1 MLRRIGEIGD
11 IACMPVT
18 RTGTTPV
25 PPVTTGPTGTAGT
38 TPVTGTTTTPGTTPV
53 DPNAGGTVPAGG
65 GNAINARKVTIGGLG
80 GVAMTATGTTNRFSR
95 DATFDTYSSAD
106 GARVARGFIKAD
118 AQPIA
123 GGARIHVESFHAG
136 HNDALSLWLLAEV
149 LDTKTN
155 QMRTV
160 TLSVLANA
168 ENLNGTT
175 YRGNTHFDISYDDVN
190 KWLQARNPNL
200 KITPGASNFAV
211 AARWGNGHQA
221 GGFARGGTFRLP
233 QAMNATSAVN
243 VRAANVTGAVASED
257 ADLPLDMQVAYPPSL
272 VAAVP
277 KLKSDG
283 ATHSRLESEL
293 KGATERQEM
302 VDAVNTAYKLAS
314 GSKADMNK
322 VFGKDWVLEP
332 VSRYWLKDDGSA
344 NQPGKPGA
352 TAITRGFRVDER
364 GWPMQDPMRD
374 TYMDDANLGMTR
386 KEGAIRL
393 RTNKTANEINVKP
406 GGGRRDDKTKITQR
420 IEYGLVLD
428 ASANVADAAR
438 AMQTIAS
445 NQQWSG
451 TVFNQAQREV
461 HKLDPT
467 LNLSNA
473 LVPWLDV
480 VQDRHKFTLKNEKTG
495 VEIELSLDFVK
506 ATTNRPGHVNPDGT
520 PKTVEFCVLEAE
532 LDHLQLVSAN
542 QASFVAAG
550 SVGNAAFA
558 NDAEQDAWL
567 KATSPSV
574 TMDID
579 PRLHELKDLENE
591 SFRKTGSYKAFEGV
605 SGRML
610 DALFPNGL
618 QSGRQKAAH
627 AAEMLGLVTF
637 DDKKLLAMT
646 KRAVEEGGFQWS
658 PTVEQLITTAMATPA
673 RRLVLEQGLANGQA
687 KNPYTWLTQATGA
700 AVSLEYDTA
709 KLKERMKGRFESL
722 GFAPDAA
729 ALALFDGMT
738 TAKMPPQTFEQRL
751 AQLQNTQDAQLLTT
765 FAQALGVTPVP
776 TLTPDFKRLMSGNEF
791 GSVILARNLE
801 TAAVDGSHSP
811 EVEAFLVKAVAA
823 GMTMFEVRQLIGQI
837 AANSQTHL
845 DTLGRTRNIVADVP
859 KLRASARVLADR
871 AQPLLTAQQL
881 LVNDSFR
888 SFLGHVA
895 TSRTPQEALQ
905 FVQSLAN
912 GAENAIAT
920 EAKRLSVPAPTLERD
935 WVAVDAIIKPTIAQV
950 GVKYDDNLKK
960 LVRTAIDAGVPV
972 HTMNGVISQLQNAQ
986 LKQALQA
993 YSVFLVG
1000 VAIPDVEFD
1009 AVAVEQRVRTSIS
1022 SYASALPQT
1031 NALKLWVE
1039 ELLKKG
1045 MSPQHI
1051 QTWASY
1057 SISYSSVTA
1066 QQYSNQLGGA
1076 IVSTLP
1082 RLPIDENG
1090 VCNYWQTLLTTN
1102 WTPAIDAFVRANLS
1116 AALQHPDATLNGLW
1130 GQNEKQIA
1138 QQVSTWSG
1146 VALPPGTI

>member
-1 MLRRIGEIGD
+1 
-11 IACMPVT
+11 MPVT

-25 PPVTTGPTGTAGT
+25 TPGTTGTTPVAGT
-38 TPVTGTTTTPGTTPV
+38 TPTTPATPGTTPV

-95 DATFDTYSSAD
+95 DTSFDNYTAAD
-106 GARVARGFIKAD
+106 GAAVQRGFIKVNAS
-118 AQPIA
+118 PIA
-123 GGARIHVESFHAG
+123 GGARVHVESFHAG
-136 HNDALSLWLLAEV
+136 HNDKLSLWLLAEV

-160 TLSVLANA
+160 TLSVLANG
-168 ENLNGTT
+168 ENLNGAT
-175 YRGNTHFDISYDDVN
+175 YRGNSYFDISYDEIN

-200 KITPGASNFAV
+200 SITPGASNFAV

-233 QAMNATSAVN
+233 QAANATSAVN
-243 VRAANVTGAVASED
+243 VRAANAAGAAASDE
-257 ADLPLDMQVAYPPSL
+257 ADLPLDMQVAYPPQL

-277 KLKSDG
+277 KLKADG

-302 VDAVNTAYKLAS
+302 IDAVNNAYKIAS
-314 GSKADMNK
+314 GSKDEMQR

-344 NQPGKPGA
+344 NQPGKPGT

-364 GWPMQDPMRD
+364 GWPLQDPMRD

-406 GGGRRDDKTKITQR
+406 GGGRRDDRTMITQR
-420 IEYGLVLD
+420 IEYGLALD

-438 AMQTIAS
+438 ALQTIAG

-451 TVFNQAQREV
+451 TVFNQAQKEV
-461 HKLDPT
+461 HKLDPN
-467 LNLSNA
+467 LNLSTA

-506 ATTNRPGHVNPDGT
+506 ATTNRPGHVNADGT

-542 QASFVAAG
+542 QSSFVAAG
-550 SVGNAAFA
+550 SVASGAFS

-567 KATSPSV
+567 KATSPNV

-591 SFRKTGSYKAFEGV
+591 SFRKTASYKAFEGV

-610 DALFPNGL
+610 GALFPNGL

-627 AAEMLGLVTF
+627 AAELLGLVTF
-637 DDKKLLAMT
+637 DDKKLLANI
-646 KRAVEEGGFQWS
+646 KRSVEEGGFTWT
-658 PTVEQLITTAMATPA
+658 PTLETSITTAMATPA
-673 RRLVLEQGLANGQA
+673 RRLILEQGLANGQA
-687 KNPYTWLTQATGA
+687 KNTYQWLTNATGA
-700 AVSLEYDTA
+700 AAALEYDVA
-709 KLKERMKGRFESL
+709 KVKERVKGRLESL

-729 ALALFDGMT
+729 ALAMFDKITMQN
-738 TAKMPPQTFEQRL
+738 MPPQTFEQRM
-751 AQLQNTQDAQLLTT
+751 AQMQNQQDAQLLAT
-765 FAQALGVTPVP
+765 FAQAFGVSPVP
-776 TLTPDFKRLMSGNEF
+776 VLAPDLKRLMNGNEF
-791 GSVILARNLE
+791 GRAVLARNLE
-801 TAAVDGSHSP
+801 TAAVDGSHARD
-811 EVEAFLVKAVAA
+811 VEAFLAKAVGA

-837 AANSQTHL
+837 AANSQAHL
-845 DTLGRTRNIVADVP
+845 DNLGRARNIVADVP
-859 KLRASARVLADR
+859 KLRASAKVLADR
-871 AQPLLTAQQL
+871 AQPLLTNQQL
-881 LVNDSFR
+881 LVNDALKK
-888 SFLGHVA
+888 FLGEVA
-895 TSRTPQEALQ
+895 KTRTPQEALQ
-905 FVQSLAN
+905 FVQTLGN
-912 GAENAIAT
+912 GAENAIAA
-920 EAKRLSVPAPTLERD
+920 EAKRLQVTPPKLERD
-935 WVAVDAIIKPTIAQV
+935 WAAVDALIKPNVATS
-950 GVKYDDNLKK
+950 GVNYDDNLKK
-960 LVRTAIDAGVPV
+960 LVRTAVEAGVPV
-972 HTMNGVISQLQNAQ
+972 STMGGVIQYLQSMP
-986 LKQALQA
+986 LKQALQQ

-1000 VAIPDVEFD
+1000 VPIPDVTYD
-1009 AVAVEQRVRTSIS
+1009 AAAVEQRVRGAIS
-1022 SYASALPQT
+1022 GYAAALPQT

-1039 ELLKKG
+1039 ECLKQG
-1045 MSPQHI
+1045 MSPHHI

-1057 SISYSSVTA
+1057 SISYSSTTA
-1066 QQYSNQLGGA
+1066 AQYSNQLGGA
-1076 IVSTLP
+1076 VVSSLP
-1082 RLPIDENG
+1082 RLPIDENA
-1090 VCNYWQTLLTTN
+1090 VCNYWQTRWTTN

-1116 AALQHPDATLNGLW
+1116 AALKHPDATLNGLW
-1130 GQNEKQIA
+1130 GQNQRSIA
-1138 QQVSTWSG
+1138 QTVATWSG